1 MSKPYETHLFK
12 IGNSQGIRI
21 PKVLLQQVNLTG
33 KLSIEVVDNSLVL
46 RQVSSTRQGWDAAFK
61 QMANNNDDQLLD
73 TAPLST
79 DWEDEWQ
86 WSCE

>member
-33 KLSIEVVDNSLVL
+33 KLSIEVLNNTLIL
-46 RQVSSTRQGWDAAFK
+46 RQVSSTREGWDAAFK
-61 QMANNNDDQLLD
+61 QMANNGEDQLLD
-73 TAPLST
+73 AVSLST
-79 DWEDEWQ
+79 TWEDEWQ
-86 WSCE
+86 W

>member
-1 MSKPYETHLFK
+1 MSKLYETHLFK

-33 KLSIEVVDNSLVL
+33 KLSIDVVDNTLVL

-61 QMANNNDDQLLD
+61 QMANNAEDQLLD
-73 TAPLST
+73 AAPLST
-79 DWEDEWQ
+79 AWEDEWQ
-86 WSCE
+86 W

>member
-1 MSKPYETHLFK
+1 MFK

-21 PKVLLQQVNLTG
+21 PKVLLQQVDLTG
-33 KLSIEVVDNSLVL
+33 KLSIEVVDNTLVL
-46 RQVSSTRQGWDAAFK
+46 RQVSSTRQGWDTAFK
-61 QMANNNDDQLLD
+61 QMANNRDDQLLD
-73 TAPLST
+73 TVLLSI